1 MTSMINRPH
10 LDRIARTRI
19 GQLLRTV
26 HLPPDTSPL
35 PDQHLE
41 LLLALRRK
49 VRERLPRTDG

>member
-1 MTSMINRPH
+1 MINRPH